1 MYGEKEEWE
10 LDVGG
15 GEDAERELLS
25 QHAVHIARL
34 ASIPFGMAA
43 AAMVVSHTFGLR
55 ASRDSLDSM
64 HLPHCSLPP
73 EAKTSWPVR
82 LFQLQWQSCSAT
94 KMPGFA
100 TAALH
105 NIPPSGSHIAALL
118 RFCLD

>member
-43 AAMVVSHTFGLR
+43 AAMVVSHFFGLR

-73 EAKTSWPVR
+73 EARTFWPGG
-82 LFQLQWQSCSAT
+82 LSQLWMAELSRNRESAF
-94 KMPGFA
+94 P
-100 TAALH
+100 TAALQGAVPLH
-105 NIPPSGSHIAALL
+105 H
-118 RFCLD
+118 C